1 MAPIR
6 RLVYSFDNLIWA
18 ITGMESEILMN
29 RFTNRREPLS
39 FRAVDEP
46 CPVNEFNFTKVKS
59 SEKLFQISFQ
69 DLGNC
74 CGLVVANASPFMV
87 GHSLIVPNPEELLNQ
102 PTRKKSSL
110 PFYDELD
117 WHPVDNFV
125 LEFRTPNELQVSFG
139 RLWALVKRCQEMRI
153 AHNLFAARNITGA
166 LRVVLWL
173 RRSVYGSKAYQRHS
187 TSRDQWTFSVAV
199 TELAGMFVVPDEA
212 AARPL
217 SLPGSLCEIYIDERL
232 DRQEIA
238 QLEAS
243 LISSVT

>member
-1 MAPIR
+1 MAAVR
-6 RLVYSFDNLIWA
+6 RSVYSFDNLIWA
-18 ITGMESEILMN
+18 ITGRESEILMN
-29 RFTNRREPLS
+29 RFTNRREPFS

-69 DLGNC
+69 ELGNC

-102 PTRKKSSL
+102 L
-110 PFYDELD
+110 A
-117 WHPVDNFV
+117 
-125 LEFRTPNELQVSFG
+125 LQTILLSADT
-139 RLWALVKRCQEMRI
+139 RLWALVERCQEMRI

-173 RRSVYGSKAYQRHS
+173 RRSVYGSKTYHRRP
-187 TSRDQWTFSVAV
+187 TSRDQWTLNVAV

-217 SLPGSLCEIYIDERL
+217 SLPGGLCEIYIDERL
-232 DRQEIA
+232 SRQEIA